1 VLARDA
7 DGNVGFDDTEV
18 QFLVIDPADIL
29 GILYGYDELN
39 RLTRAQY
46 PDGSIITY
54 AYDPAGNR
62 TNWTVLAGTNA
73 DTDGDGLPDSWEM
86 ANGMDSSS
94 PTDASA
100 DADGDHLTNRDEFL
114 LGTNPNDALSGL
126 FITAIEA
133 TGSTVR
139 ITFTSVTGKSY
150 VMEQSSDLVPGS
162 WMSAGAS
169 LSGEGSLTQFTQ
181 TGSVLP
187 MQRFFRVRWLP

>member
-1 VLARDA
+1 
-7 DGNVGFDDTEV
+7 
-18 QFLVIDPADIL
+18 
-29 GILYGYDELN
+29 
-39 RLTRAQY
+39 
-46 PDGSIITY
+46 
-54 AYDPAGNR
+54 
-62 TNWTVLAGTNA
+62 
-73 DTDGDGLPDSWEM
+73 
-86 ANGMDSSS
+86 MDRFS

-100 DADGDHLTNRDEFL
+100 DADGDHLTNRDEYL